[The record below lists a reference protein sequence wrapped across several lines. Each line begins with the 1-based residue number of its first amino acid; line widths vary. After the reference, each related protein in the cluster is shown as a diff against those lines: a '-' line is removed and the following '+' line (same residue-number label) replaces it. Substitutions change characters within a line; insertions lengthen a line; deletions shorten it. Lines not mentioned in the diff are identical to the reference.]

1 MSQPLAQ
8 AQLGARWLQALGH
21 PVRVRALEQ
30 LLRERQVTPAGLAET
45 LGVSIAMAS
54 YHVRRLRTLGLV
66 TLARRT
72 ASRGAVQHHYQLAD
86 PRATAE
92 ALWRIGAGPGLA
104 PRRALAPTAPTSQPP
119 TDPRLRERRELLV
132 RLAQELGVPL
142 GDAAAEQQRDP
153 RFEPAASCL
162 PDADDQRLR
171 AS

>member
-1 MSQPLAQ
+1 VSQPIAQ

-21 PVRVRALEQ
+21 PVRVRTLEQ
-30 LLRERQVTPAGLAET
+30 LLRERQVTPAGLADT

-54 YHVRRLRTLGLV
+54 YHVRRLRALGLV

-92 ALWRIGAGPGLA
+92 ALWRIGAGPVATPREA
-104 PRRALAPTAPTSQPP
+104 PPAESPERA
-119 TDPRLRERRELLV
+119 DPRLHERRELLL
-132 RLAQELGVPL
+132 RLAEELGVPL
-142 GDAAAEQQRDP
+142 GDGAP
-153 RFEPAASCL
+153 RPPRAGFEPASLCL
-162 PDADDQRLR
+162 PDADDQQLR